1 MTLCARRMMRTMVIF
16 DVHEDDNNDDG
27 GGDYDDSFGYDS

>member
-1 MTLCARRMMRTMVIF
+1 MRTMVIF